1 MQEREEGTHTFA
13 LRGHRRVDREVDGR
27 RITEI
32 TIPVIAAADGVLF
45 VIDHNL
51 RVVRRLR

>member
-1 MQEREEGTHTFA
+1 M
-13 LRGHRRVDREVDGR
+13 DREVDGR